1 MRDQLFCAALLLLIT
16 CIVEAGNRHEPPQYR
31 IEQLEG
37 IGGFATDIN
46 RHGAIT
52 GEGFPKPSGP
62 TVAYLWTRKRS
73 ILLTAEPPTR
83 LLAGNGVNDKGQVAG
98 TLVAFDPQRTRGFV
112 WTRGRFVEIGDLPGG
127 NSVSSAADINN
138 AGQVAGVSDSAKG
151 TECILWERGNLM
163 SIGDLPGG
171 AVNCVASAINRSGDI
186 VGTGAAQGSFFRPF
200 LWHEGTMTELPIPPG
215 ALQGFA
221 TDINRWGVV
230 VGFSDK
236 GPIVWS
242 NGEVALLPDVQGFPP
257 GAGVTS
263 IAQGINDRGDVVG
276 TVLASSGL
284 IPILWHDGVAI
295 NLNDLVPASDPLKS
309 CAGLFVADAI
319 NNGGE
324 IAVHGTDECDL
335 GRPSIY
341 RLVPVKG
348 KGRK

>member
-1 MRDQLFCAALLLLIT
+1 MRNLVLFPALLLLFT
-16 CIVEAGNRHEPPQYR
+16 SIVEARNRHEPPQYR

-62 TVAYLWTRKRS
+62 TVAFLWTRKRS
-73 ILLTAEPPTR
+73 IMLTAEPPTR

-98 TLVAFDPQRTRGFV
+98 TQVTPGLQRTRGFV
-112 WTRGRFVEIGDLPGG
+112 WTRGRTVEIDDLPGG
-127 NSVSSAADINN
+127 NSVSVAEDINN
-138 AGQVAGVSDSAKG
+138 AGQVAGESDSAEG

-171 AVNCVASAINRSGDI
+171 AVNCVAFAINRSGDI
-186 VGTGAAQGSFFRPF
+186 VGAGQGQGGFFRPF
-200 LWHEGTMTELPIPPG
+200 LWHEGTMTELPLPPG
-215 ALQGFA
+215 LQGGFA

-230 VGFSDK
+230 VGFSSV
-236 GPIVWS
+236 PLMWS
-242 NGEVALLPDVQGFPP
+242 NGEVTVLPDVQGHPP
-257 GAGVTS
+257 RAGLTS
-263 IAQGINDRGDVVG
+263 IPSGINDRGDIVGVVFDG
-276 TVLASSGL
+276 TEF

-309 CAGLFVADAI
+309 CARLHRADAI

-324 IAVHGTDECDL
+324 IAAHGPDECDN

-341 RLVPVKG
+341 RLVPMKG
-348 KGRK
+348 NGRK